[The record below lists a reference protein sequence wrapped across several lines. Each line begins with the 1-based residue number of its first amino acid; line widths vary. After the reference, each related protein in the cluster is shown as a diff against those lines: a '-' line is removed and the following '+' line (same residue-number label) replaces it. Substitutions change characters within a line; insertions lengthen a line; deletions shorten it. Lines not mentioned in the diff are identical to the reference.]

1 MKPTK
6 KDFITFFK
14 SRAGRPLLVR
24 EIIRQFKLKAEDR
37 HDLKLMLAGLVAEG
51 SIVKS
56 RGNRYGAAG
65 VTGSAGKA
73 IKLDIEQG
81 LFQAHPSGFGFVMPG
96 IKGKTDVFVPAAGRR
111 DAMDGDTVKVRVS
124 PPAGKRKATG
134 KREGVIIEVLE
145 RGHTKI
151 VGTFELGMA
160 KGGVIGSVSP
170 TNQRLTQNLVIGVG
184 NAGRAKP
191 GDLVTAEIIA
201 YPSQGRPAEGRI
213 IRVIGRPGD
222 PGIESDL
229 IIEEHELPVD
239 FAPATIMEAK
249 AIPQDVSATMRKG
262 RRDLRDLP
270 TVTIDGEKARD
281 FDDAISIEK
290 YRNGWRLWVHIADVA
305 QYVQEGTFLNEEAY
319 ARATSVYLPDRAIP
333 MLPEQLSN
341 GICSL
346 NPKVDRLTLTAEMD
360 FDANGAMVRHDLYES
375 VINSNERMTYTA
387 VRQIIVDR
395 DQGMRKRYEPLLRQF
410 ELMAELMEVLRAKRS
425 KRGSIDFDLP
435 EPEIILDLQGQM
447 TDIVR
452 AERNMAHQLVEEFML
467 AANETVAGHLEKLE
481 VPLIY
486 RVHEEP
492 AEEKLADLVD
502 FLATIGIAL
511 PKADTVKPRNIQKAI
526 ASVKGTPEEALV
538 NTVVLRTMK
547 QARYSEE
554 NIGHF
559 GLAAET
565 YTHFTSPIRRYPDLI
580 VHRIVK
586 GVIHGKYRS
595 EESREGLAEGLPA
608 SAVHCST
615 RERLAMDAERDV
627 IAMLKVRFME
637 DKLGEVYDGIIT
649 GVTQFG
655 LFIQLRDLFV
665 EGLVHVTTLKD
676 DYYQY
681 IENRHCLRG
690 ERRKRVFRIGDRVR
704 VRVDRV
710 DRERKKIDFSLM
722 EE

>member
-6 KDFITFFK
+6 KEFITYFK
-14 SRAGRPLLVR
+14 TRSGRPLLVR
-24 EIIRQFKLKAEDR
+24 EIMRHLKLKAEDR

-51 SIVKS
+51 HILKS
-56 RGNRYGAAG
+56 RGNRYG
-65 VTGSAGKA
+65 VAGKA
-73 IKLDIEQG
+73 AKMDLEQG

-96 IKGKTDVFVPAAGRR
+96 IKGKTDVYVPAAGRL
-111 DAMDGDTVKVRVS
+111 DAMDGDTVTVRVS
-124 PPAGKRKATG
+124 PPAGRRKATG
-134 KREGVIIEVLE
+134 KREGVIIQVLE
-145 RGHTKI
+145 RAHTKI
-151 VGTFELGMA
+151 VGTYEPSA
-160 KGGVIGSVSP
+160 TKGGVIGFVAP
-170 TNQRLTQNLVIGVG
+170 TNQRITQNLVVSTG
-184 NAGRAKP
+184 NAGGAKP
-191 GDLVTAEIIA
+191 GDLVSAEIVT
-201 YPSQGRPAEGRI
+201 YPLGGRPAEGRI
-213 IRVIGRPGD
+213 IRIIGRPGD

-229 IIEEHELPVD
+229 IIEEHELPVA
-239 FAPATIMEAK
+239 FTPAATAEAQ
-249 AIPQDVSATMRKG
+249 AIPQEVSTAMRKG

-290 YRNGWRLWVHIADVA
+290 YRGGWRLWVHIADVA
-305 QYVQEGTFLNEEAY
+305 QYVREGSLLDQEAY

-346 NPKVDRLTLTAEMD
+346 NPQVDRLTLTAEMD

-375 VINSNERMTYTA
+375 IINSNERMTYTA
-387 VRQIIVDR
+387 VRQILVDR
-395 DQGMRKRYEPLLRQF
+395 DHGMRKRYEPLLHQF

-435 EPEIILDLQGQM
+435 EPEIVLNLQGQM

-511 PKADTVKPRNIQKAI
+511 PPAEKIKPRNIQKAI
-526 ASVKGTPEEALV
+526 ASVRDSPEEALV

-586 GVIHGKYRS
+586 GVIKGRYVS
-595 EESREGLAEGLPA
+595 EESREELAEGLPA
-608 SAVHCST
+608 SAVHCSQ
-615 RERLAMDAERDV
+615 RERLAMEAERDV
-627 IAMLKVRFME
+627 VAMLKVRFME
-637 DKLGEVYDGIIT
+637 DKLGETYDGIIT
-649 GVTQFG
+649 GVIQFG
-655 LFIQLRDLFV
+655 FFVQLRDLFV
-665 EGLVHVTTLKD
+665 EGLVHVPTLTG
-676 DYYQY
+676 DYYHY

-690 ERRKRVFRIGDRVR
+690 ERRKRVYRIGDSVR

>member
-6 KDFITFFK
+6 KEFVSFFK
-14 SRAGRPLLVR
+14 NRAGRPLLVR
-24 EIIRQFKLKAEDR
+24 EIMRQFKLKADDR
-37 HDLKLMLAGLVAEG
+37 HDLKLMLAALVSEG
-51 SIVKS
+51 HIVKS
-56 RGNRYGAAG
+56 RGNRYGSAGGAAG
-65 VTGSAGKA
+65 PGKSVKA
-73 IKLDIEQG
+73 VLEQG
-81 LFQAHPSGFGFVMPG
+81 IFQAHPSGFGFVMPG
-96 IKGKTDVFVPAAGRR
+96 IKGKTDIFVPASGRR
-111 DAMDGDTVKVRVS
+111 DAMDGDTVTVRVM
-124 PPAGKRKATG
+124 PPSGKKAAG

-145 RGHTKI
+145 RGHTRI
-151 VGTFELGMA
+151 VGTYEQVVT
-160 KGGVIGSVSP
+160 KGGTAGSVAP
-170 TNQRLTQNLVIGVG
+170 TNQRLTQNLIIPSG
-184 NAGRAKP
+184 NAGGAKP
-191 GDLVTAEIIA
+191 GDLVSAGIVV
-201 YPSQGRPAEGRI
+201 YPSQGRPAEGKVL
-213 IRVIGRPGD
+213 RVIGRPGD

-229 IIEEHELPVD
+229 IIEEHELPVEFSPD
-239 FAPATIMEAK
+239 TVAEAK
-249 AIPQDVSATMRKG
+249 AIPQAVSAAMRKN

-305 QYVQEGTFLNEEAY
+305 QYVQEGSLLDEEAY

-346 NPKVDRLTLTAEMD
+346 NPNVDRLTLTAEMD
-360 FDANGAMVRHDLYES
+360 FDAEGSVVRHDIYES
-375 VINSNERMTYTA
+375 VINSNERMTYTG
-387 VRQIIVDR
+387 VRQILVDR
-395 DQGMRKRYEPLLRQF
+395 DQAMRKRYEPLLRQF

-435 EPEIILDLQGQM
+435 EPEIVLDLQGQM

-452 AERNMAHQLVEEFML
+452 SERNMAHQLVEEFML
-467 AANETVAGHLEKLE
+467 AANETVAAHIEDLE

-502 FLATIGIAL
+502 FLATIGITL
-511 PKADTVKPRNIQKAI
+511 PPADKLKPRNIQKAI
-526 ASVKGTPEEALV
+526 ASVKGTPEESLV

-595 EESREGLAEGLPA
+595 EESREELADRLPA
-608 SAVHCST
+608 SAVHCSQ

-655 LFIQLRDLFV
+655 LFVQLRELFV
-665 EGLVHVTTLKD
+665 EGLVHVSSLKD

-690 ERRKRVFRIGDRVR
+690 ERRKRVYRIGDRIR

-710 DRERKKIDFSLM
+710 DRERKRIDFSLI